1 MNHRIRVN
9 VVTRKKGLFGM
20 REVVTKKTVTVSGK
34 EYRRMRK
41 AKWNRPSSSEAERLA
56 ALCMVWEEEL
66 ADERGED

>member
-1 MNHRIRVN
+1 M
-9 VVTRKKGLFGM
+9 
-20 REVVTKKTVTVSGK
+20 TKKTVTVSGK
-34 EYRRMRK
+34 EYPRMRK